1 MERHCFQSNRRAGG
15 SDMARPS
22 SSRRQFIAE
31 INVVP
36 YIDVMLVLLIIFMI
50 TAPLLKQGVDV
61 DLPIAPANPLS
72 VNSPEPIVVSVDENG
87 LLYLNIAS
95 TPDSS
100 IAGNVLVEQVKSAL
114 EIEPER
120 PVMVRGDA
128 NGPYQNV
135 VRTLVL
141 LQQAKV
147 ESVGLVTDPENAN

>member
-1 MERHCFQSNRRAGG
+1 
-15 SDMARPS
+15 
-22 SSRRQFIAE
+22 
-31 INVVP
+31 
-36 YIDVMLVLLIIFMI
+36 MLVLLIIFMI

-87 LLYLNIAS
+87 RLYLNISS

-100 IAGNVLVEQVKSAL
+100 IADDVFVEQVKSAL
-114 EIEPER
+114 AIEPER

-141 LQQAKV
+141 LQKAEV
-147 ESVGLVTDPENAN
+147 ESVGLVTEPENAN